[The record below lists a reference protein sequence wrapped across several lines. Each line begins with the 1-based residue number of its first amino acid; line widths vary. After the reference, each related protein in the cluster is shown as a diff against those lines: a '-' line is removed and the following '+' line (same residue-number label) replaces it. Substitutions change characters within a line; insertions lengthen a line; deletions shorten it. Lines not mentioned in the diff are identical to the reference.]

1 MMFPIIKRIPEKMIP
16 RFLMNPVGKIFNQA
30 HQSGKAGSNYE
41 YMHLQKAVDDISNRH
56 QAQK

>member
-1 MMFPIIKRIPEKMIP
+1 MIP